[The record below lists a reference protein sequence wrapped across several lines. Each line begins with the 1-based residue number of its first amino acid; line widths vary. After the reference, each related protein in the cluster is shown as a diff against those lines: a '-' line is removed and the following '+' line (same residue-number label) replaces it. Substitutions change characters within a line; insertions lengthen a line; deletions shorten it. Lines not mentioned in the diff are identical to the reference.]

1 MTASKGF
8 SRRDRIS
15 EQIRRELAELIRTE
29 LKDPRVGMISITGV
43 EVSADYAHAKVFFSS
58 MSGREHLDAVL
69 AGLQKA
75 AGFLRR
81 ELGRRIT
88 IHNTPQ
94 LHFVFDES
102 LERGADLSKLIEQ
115 AVSISKT
122 PDSPDSTEN

>member
-1 MTASKGF
+1 VTASKGF

-58 MSGREHLDAVL
+58 MSGREHLDSVL

-122 PDSPDSTEN
+122 PDSPDSTED

>member
-58 MSGREHLDAVL
+58 MSGREHLDSVL

-122 PDSPDSTEN
+122 PDSPDSTED